1 MPPVTP
7 SRKQRGLVR
16 MSEAQNTVDA
26 LTSQQQTGISA
37 PSDPGGPMSGQSNAL
52 VVLSGVIPSTPA
64 GTPGPTHPRYGM
76 CFYDSS
82 GVLQVQIDQWGW
94 HKYNNVS
101 GVPVYASEI
110 VTYS

>member
-1 MPPVTP
+1 
-7 SRKQRGLVR
+7 
-16 MSEAQNTVDA
+16 
-26 LTSQQQTGISA
+26 
-37 PSDPGGPMSGQSNAL
+37 
-52 VVLSGVIPSTPA
+52 
-64 GTPGPTHPRYGM
+64 M